1 MVTVQDIETAFWCLR
16 LSPAQSKQLTFFMY
30 WEPEGGADGG
40 GVLTAQATSTSRL
53 EAVAVLV
60 AIMGVSQSGLFLA
73 LVRGDV
79 DLEDEI
85 LKFLLQHLAY
95 VDDLHSAVLP
105 QEIQDLQKKTFP
117 LISWQKLSERCYDQL
132 CCPAAGSQTA
142 HHEGVANTVNTTLRA
157 RRCSLTCWTRSCRTS
172 ST

>member
-1 MVTVQDIETAFWCLR
+1 MD
-16 LSPAQSKQLTFFMY
+16 

-79 DLEDEI
+79 DLEGEI

-117 LISWQKLSERCYDQL
+117 LISWQKLSEQCYDQL

-142 HHEGVANTVNTTLRA
+142 HHEGA
-157 RRCSLTCWTRSCRTS
+157 RHGGDEPQRVTRGLTEVPMAAPLPADEVLAS
-172 ST
+172 